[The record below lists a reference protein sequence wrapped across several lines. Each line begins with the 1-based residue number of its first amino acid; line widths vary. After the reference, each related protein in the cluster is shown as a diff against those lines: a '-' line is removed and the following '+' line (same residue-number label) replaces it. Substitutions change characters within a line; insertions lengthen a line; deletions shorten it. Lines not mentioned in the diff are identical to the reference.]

1 MNSENLYDAI
11 TEVNDD
17 LIAEA
22 KNHKF
27 TNRRGTITRWCTVAA
42 SLVLVAGIS
51 SFAYFNLL
59 PIGCGGSTAPGSGGG
74 GRTTTSN
81 DGSTI
86 FMSYAGPVFPLSILE
101 DDDGSTNGITNG
113 ITAARD
119 ITFDFSKTLRSNY
132 YDSTISVSDIYTL
145 TNTTDT
151 DKTINVLYP
160 FPASFALLTNLLP
173 TISIDGSILET
184 DLIAGPYS
192 GGFTGAGRPD
202 DGAHNLR
209 YLTSWEEYV
218 SLLSDG
224 EYLKRALSEQKKME
238 QTVIVYEF
246 YNARANFDNAENPT
260 VVASFNLDY
269 DKTTILSYGF
279 HGASFDHEKGHM
291 RQSFSVPREWW
302 PTYNH
307 GRFLIIVVGDDIS
320 DLTVEGYKTGGWNRR
335 DRVDDVTADVKRY
348 EAVLGEIV
356 EQLLEAHIGMGY
368 AFGEET
374 VETLETLHASIKFED
389 MKALL
394 FRAVFELLGDYGVLS
409 DNVIP
414 RYQTGWLE
422 ELFSEASGMSRVFY
436 LKTEI
441 SIPAGEGIE
450 LIIDLPKPGSFDFYG
465 TGSGNLGISGYGM
478 MTKLGSNLTFTGQTA
493 TLAGA
498 DLIEIVN
505 QNFGFDP
512 ANNILNVPL
521 DMNIPHY
528 FIEVRGASS

>member
-17 LIAEA
+17 LITEA

-27 TNRRGTITRWCTVAA
+27 TNRRGTITRWCTIAA

-51 SFAYFNLL
+51 SFAYFNLI

-74 GRTTTSN
+74 GGRGATSS

-86 FMSYAGPVFPLSILE
+86 FMSYAGPVFPLSIL
-101 DDDGSTNGITNG
+101 DDDEAITNG
-113 ITAARD
+113 ITATRG
-119 ITFDFSKTLRSNY
+119 ITFDFNKSVNTVY
-132 YDSTISVSDIYTL
+132 YNSTILVSDIYTL
-145 TNTTDT
+145 TNNTDT
-151 DKTINVLYP
+151 DKTVKVIYP
-160 FPASFALLTNLLP
+160 FPASFAELNNLLP
-173 TISIDGSILET
+173 TISTDGTLLKTE
-184 DLIAGPYS
+184 LLAGPYS
-192 GGFTGAGRPD
+192 GGFTGAGGSN
-202 DGAHNLR
+202 DGALNLR
-209 YLTSWEEYV
+209 YLTSWEEYTA
-218 SLLSDG
+218 LLSNG
-224 EYLKRALSEQKKME
+224 EYLKRALSDQLKLE

-246 YNARANFDNAENPT
+246 YNVQANFDNRENPT

-279 HGASFDHEKGHM
+279 HGASFDQEKGYM
-291 RQSFSVPREWW
+291 RQSFSVPRDWH
-302 PTYNH
+302 PNYNSS
-307 GRFLIIVVGDDIS
+307 FYIIVVGDDIS
-320 DLTVEGYKTGGWNRR
+320 DLTIEGYKTGGWNNR

-348 EAVLGEIV
+348 EAVLGELV
-356 EQLLEAHIGMGY
+356 EQLLEEHIGMGY
-368 AFGEET
+368 AFGDETEELKQNT
-374 VETLETLHASIKFED
+374 SSFEE

-394 FRAVFELLGDYGVLS
+394 FRSVFELLSDYGVLS

-422 ELFSEASGMSRVFY
+422 EIFSEASGMSRVFY
-436 LKTEI
+436 LKTEV
-441 SIPAGEGIE
+441 SIPAGESIE

-465 TGSGNLGISGYGM
+465 TGSGNLGINGYSM

-493 TLAGA
+493 TLTGA
-498 DLIEIVN
+498 NSIEIVN